1 MQRFQSWSLVITNV
15 PPAKRGENIMPQLS
29 KDFIETGKASFS
41 YINVLFMVKSQ
52 KQAHFA
58 EAIIRKILTHFGHFT
73 MKYLMHNLQ
82 QSKDDNAW
90 LTPDKAL
97 ELAREYTPNI
107 DLAKLKED
115 MGSKQIEDQVGLDEE
130 LVREYNV
137 QQTPTIMINNVMVSN
152 PFDYEEISSLI
163 NAQLME

>member
-52 KQAHFA
+52 NRRTCRSDN
-58 EAIIRKILTHFGHFT
+58 RKILTHFGHFT